1 MCPFSL
7 LFVLTSPHPSLF
19 PFRDALLREGQ
30 EQISMS
36 FWNDPLKV
44 AADWL
49 MGIFTGWGMPEVA
62 AQILIGFL
70 GIFVLI
76 SLLMVLD
83 IFLVWVERKVV
94 SRFQDRIGPNR
105 VGPFG
110 LIQPFAD
117 IIKLLI
123 KEDITPGGAD
133 RVVYNIAPMLSM
145 MSVLILW
152 AVVPLAPRII
162 GVDLNIGAL
171 YIIAAGA
178 IGTLS
183 IIMAGWSS
191 NNKFALIGAFRQ
203 VAVMVSFEIPMLTML
218 LIPTIFAGSMGFNAI
233 TEAQDIWFFWLAP
246 LAAIIFLIAAIAEL
260 GRAPFDMSEGESE
273 LVAGFNTEYSGMKF
287 GMFYAG
293 ELLHA
298 FTFGG
303 FWAILFFGGYRFFGL
318 ERVSAFLAIA
328 VIIFKAF
335 IGYWIIMWIKYTLM
349 RIRIDHMLAF
359 NWKFLT
365 PLAFTLLMVV
375 ALMNAL
381 LKGTPTLVYVA
392 GMFLSNLGLGW
403 IALEVVRSY
412 SHGEREKVE
421 GPKPVVEAVHH

>member
-1 MCPFSL
+1 
-7 LFVLTSPHPSLF
+7 
-19 PFRDALLREGQ
+19 
-30 EQISMS
+30 MS

-49 MGIFTGWGMPEVA
+49 LGILTGWGMPEIA
-62 AQILIGFL
+62 ANILIGFL

-76 SLLMVLD
+76 ALLMLLD

-117 IIKLLI
+117 IIKLII
-123 KEDITPGGAD
+123 KEDTTPGGAD
-133 RVVYNIAPMLSM
+133 KVVYNIAPMLSM

-152 AVVPLAPRII
+152 AVVPLAPKML
-162 GVDLNIGAL
+162 GVDLNIGVL

-218 LIPTIFAGSMGFNAI
+218 LIPTIFSGSMGMGAI
-233 TEAQDIWFFWLAP
+233 IQSQKIWFVFLAP
-246 LAAIIFLIAAIAEL
+246 LAALIFLIAAIAEL
-260 GRAPFDMSEGESE
+260 GRAPFDMAEGESE
-273 LVAGFNTEYSGMKF
+273 LVSGYNIEYSGMKF

-303 FWAILFFGGYRFFGL
+303 FWSILFFGGYRFFGL
-318 ERVSAFLAIA
+318 EQVNPVLAIA
-328 VIIFKAF
+328 ILIFKAF
-335 IGYWIIMWIKYTLM
+335 VGYWIIMWVKYTLL
-349 RIRIDHMLAF
+349 RIRIDHMLGF

-365 PLAFTLLMVV
+365 PLAFTLLMVT

-381 LKGTPTLVYVA
+381 LKGTSMPIYIA
-392 GMFLSNLGLGW
+392 GMFLSNVVLAW
-403 IALEVVRSY
+403 IALEIARSY
-412 SHGEREKVE
+412 SRKEREKVE
-421 GPKPVVEAVHH
+421 GMPQVVEAHH

>member
-1 MCPFSL
+1 MN
-7 LFVLTSPHPSLF
+7 
-19 PFRDALLREGQ
+19 
-30 EQISMS
+30 
-36 FWNDPLKV
+36 FWNDPLKI

-49 MGIFTGWGMPEVA
+49 TGILTGWGMPAVA
-62 AQILIGFL
+62 AGILVAFL
-70 GIFVLI
+70 GTLLLI
-76 SLLMVLD
+76 SLLMVMD
-83 IFLVWVERKVV
+83 IFLVWLERKVV

-123 KEDITPGGAD
+123 KEDTTPEGAD

-152 AVVPLAPRII
+152 AIVPLAPVIL
-162 GVDLNIGAL
+162 GVDLNVGLL

-178 IGTLS
+178 IGTLA

-191 NNKFALIGAFRQ
+191 NNKFATIGAFRQ
-203 VAVMVSFEIPMLTML
+203 VAVMVSFEIPMVAML
-218 LIPTIFAGSMGFNAI
+218 LIPTIFAKTMGMNGI
-233 TEAQDIWFFWLAP
+233 IQAQNIPYFILSP
-246 LAAIIFLIAAIAEL
+246 LGALIFLVAAIAEL
-260 GRAPFDMSEGESE
+260 GRAPFDLSEGESE
-273 LVAGFNTEYSGMKF
+273 LVSGFNIEYSGMKF

-298 FTFGG
+298 LTFGG
-303 FWAILFFGGYRFFGL
+303 FLAILFFGGYRFFGL
-318 ERVSAFLAIA
+318 EKVSPFLAI
-328 VIIFKAF
+328 VIFLAKAMV
-335 IGYWIIMWIKYTLM
+335 GYWVIMWVRYTMM

-365 PLAFTLLMVV
+365 PLSFVLLMVT

-381 LKGTPTLVYVA
+381 LAGTSVWVYSI
-392 GMFLSNLGLGW
+392 GMFLSNVLIAW
-403 IALEVVRSY
+403 IALEIVRAY
-412 SHGEREKVE
+412 SRNEREKVE
-421 GPKPVVEAVHH
+421 APKVAAEAHH

>member
-1 MCPFSL
+1 MS
-7 LFVLTSPHPSLF
+7 
-19 PFRDALLREGQ
+19 
-30 EQISMS
+30 S
-36 FWNDPLKV
+36 FWHDPLKV

-49 MGIFTGWGMPEVA
+49 LGILTTWGMPEIA

-70 GIFVLI
+70 GVLLLI

-117 IIKLLI
+117 IIKLII
-123 KEDITPGGAD
+123 KEDTTPGGAD
-133 RVVYNIAPMLSM
+133 KVLYNIAPMLSM

-183 IIMAGWSS
+183 IIMAGWAS

-233 TEAQDIWFFWLAP
+233 TEAQDIWFFVLAP

-260 GRAPFDMSEGESE
+260 GRAPFDMAEGESE
-273 LVAGFNTEYSGMKF
+273 LVAGYNTEYSGMKF

-318 ERVSAFLAIA
+318 EQVSAFLAIA
-328 VIIFKAF
+328 VIVFKAF
-335 IGYWIIMWIKYTLM
+335 VGYWIIMWVKYTLM
-349 RIRIDHMLAF
+349 RIRIDHMLSF

-365 PLAFTLLMVV
+365 PLAFVLLMVV
-375 ALMNAL
+375 ALLNAL
-381 LKGTPTLVYVA
+381 LEGTPPLLYAAV
-392 GMFLSNLGLGW
+392 MFLANVVVGW
-403 IALEVVRSY
+403 IALEIARSY
-412 SHGEREKVE
+412 SRREREKVE
-421 GPKPVVEAVHH
+421 DSRPVAEVAHH

>member
-1 MCPFSL
+1 
-7 LFVLTSPHPSLF
+7 
-19 PFRDALLREGQ
+19 
-30 EQISMS
+30 MS
-36 FWNDPLKV
+36 FWTDPLTV
-44 AADWL
+44 TSDWL
-49 MGIFTGWGMPEVA
+49 LGIFTGWGMPQIA

-70 GIFVLI
+70 GIFLLVA
-76 SLLMVLD
+76 LLMVLD

-94 SRFQDRIGPNR
+94 ARFQDRIGPNR
-105 VGPFG
+105 LGPWG

-117 IIKLLI
+117 IIKLII
-123 KEDITPGGAD
+123 KEDTTPGGAD

-152 AVVPLAPRII
+152 AVIPLAPKII
-162 GVDLNIGAL
+162 GVEDLNIGAL

-233 TEAQDIWFFWLAP
+233 IQAQYPLPFFLFAP
-246 LAAIIFLIAAIAEL
+246 LAAVIFLIAAIAEL
-260 GRAPFDMSEGESE
+260 GRAPFDMAEGESE

-303 FWAILFFGGYRFFGL
+303 FMGILFFGGYGLFGL
-318 ERVSAFLAIA
+318 EKIPALAWLNNPFIH
-328 VIIFKAF
+328 IFVLLAKAMF
-335 IGYWIIMWIKYTLM
+335 GYWIIMWIKYTLM

-365 PLAFTLLMVV
+365 PLSFVLLMVT

-381 LKGTPTLVYVA
+381 LKGSALWVYTL
-392 GMFLSNLGLGW
+392 GMFLSNVVLGW
-403 IALEVVRSY
+403 IALEVARTY
-412 SHGEREKVE
+412 SRRERAKVE
-421 GPKPVVEAVHH
+421 GLKSVAEAAQH

>member
-1 MCPFSL
+1 M
-7 LFVLTSPHPSLF
+7 
-19 PFRDALLREGQ
+19 D
-30 EQISMS
+30 
-36 FWNDPLKV
+36 FWNDPLKTV
-44 AADWL
+44 ADWL
-49 MGIFTGWGMPEVA
+49 LGILTSWGMPEVV
-62 AQILIGFL
+62 AQVLIGFL
-70 GIFVLI
+70 GVLVLL

-123 KEDITPGGAD
+123 KEDITPNGAD
-133 RVVYNIAPMLSM
+133 KVIYNLAPLLSM

-152 AVVPLAPRII
+152 AVVPLAPTIL

-178 IGTLS
+178 IGALS

-191 NNKFALIGAFRQ
+191 NNKYALIGAFRQ
-203 VAVMVSFEIPMLTML
+203 VAVLVSFEIPMLTTL
-218 LIPTIFAGSMGFNAI
+218 LIPTIFAGSMGMNAI
-233 TEAQDIWFFWLAP
+233 TQGQDVWYVFISP
-246 LAAIIFLIAAIAEL
+246 LGALIFLIAAIAEL
-260 GRAPFDMSEGESE
+260 GRAPFDMGEAESE
-273 LVAGFNTEYSGMKF
+273 LVAGYNIEYSGMKF

-318 ERVSAFLAIA
+318 EQVNPFLAVA
-328 VIIFKAF
+328 VILFKAMV
-335 IGYWIIMWIKYTLM
+335 GYWVIMWIKYTLL

-365 PLAFTLLMVV
+365 PLAFALLMVT
-375 ALMNAL
+375 AFMNAL
-381 LKGTPTLVYVA
+381 LADAPSWLYTS
-392 GMFLSNLGLGW
+392 GMFLSNFVLAW
-403 IALEVVRSY
+403 VALEVARSVIRK
-412 SHGEREKVE
+412 ERERVDRAKQ
-421 GPKPVVEAVHH
+421 VVEAH

>member
-1 MCPFSL
+1 MIFL
-7 LFVLTSPHPSLF
+7 
-19 PFRDALLREGQ
+19 Q
-30 EQISMS
+30 
-36 FWNDPLKV
+36 DPLKV
-44 AADWL
+44 VAEWL
-49 MGIFTGWGMPEVA
+49 MGILTGWGMPALA
-62 AQILIGFL
+62 AQVLIGFL
-70 GIFVLI
+70 GVLLLI
-76 SLLMVLD
+76 SILMLLD

-152 AVVPLAPRII
+152 AVVPLAPNIL

-246 LAAIIFLIAAIAEL
+246 LAAVIFLIAAIAEL

-273 LVAGFNTEYSGMKF
+273 LVAGYNTEYSGMKF

-303 FWAILFFGGYRFFGL
+303 FWSILFFGGYRFLGL
-318 ERVSAFLAIA
+318 EQVSPFLAIA

-335 IGYWIIMWIKYTLM
+335 IGYWIIMWVKYTLM
-349 RIRIDHMLAF
+349 RIRIDHMLGF

-365 PLAFTLLMVV
+365 PLSFTLLMVV

-381 LKGTPTLVYVA
+381 LKGTPSWLYATS
-392 GMFLSNLGLGW
+392 MFLSNLVLGW
-403 IALEVVRSY
+403 IALELARSY
-412 SHGEREKVE
+412 SRKEREKVE
-421 GPKPVVEAVHH
+421 NVVTT

>member
-1 MCPFSL
+1 
-7 LFVLTSPHPSLF
+7 
-19 PFRDALLREGQ
+19 
-30 EQISMS
+30 MS
-36 FWNDPLKV
+36 FWNDPLKI

-49 MGIFTGWGMPEVA
+49 LGIFTGWGMPEIA
-62 AQILIGFL
+62 AQILTGFL
-70 GIFVLI
+70 GVFVLI
-76 SLLMVLD
+76 ALLMVLD

-123 KEDITPGGAD
+123 KEDTTPGGAD
-133 RVVYNIAPMLSM
+133 KVVYNIAPMLSM

-152 AVVPLAPRII
+152 AVVPLAPAIL
-162 GVDLNIGAL
+162 GVDLNIGVL

-203 VAVMVSFEIPMLTML
+203 VAVMVSFEIPMLATL
-218 LIPTIFAGSMGFNAI
+218 LIPTIFAGSMG
-233 TEAQDIWFFWLAP
+233 T
-246 LAAIIFLIAAIAEL
+246 AAIIEGQSIWYVLLSPLGALIFLVAAIAEL
-260 GRAPFDMSEGESE
+260 GRAPFDMAEGESE
-273 LVAGFNTEYSGMKF
+273 LVSGYNIEYSGMKF

-303 FWAILFFGGYRFFGL
+303 FWAIMFFGGYRFFGL
-318 ERVSAFLAIA
+318 EKVSAFLAIA
-328 VIIFKAF
+328 VLVFKAF
-335 IGYWIIMWIKYTLM
+335 IGYWIIMWVKYTLL

-365 PLAFTLLMVV
+365 PLAFTLIMVT

-381 LKGTPTLVYVA
+381 LADAPAWLHAA
-392 GMFLSNLGLGW
+392 GLFLSNILVAWG
-403 IALEVVRSY
+403 ALEVARSY
-412 SHGEREKVE
+412 SHRERERVDGKPQAVE
-421 GPKPVVEAVHH
+421 IAHH

>member
-1 MCPFSL
+1 
-7 LFVLTSPHPSLF
+7 
-19 PFRDALLREGQ
+19 
-30 EQISMS
+30 MS
-36 FWNDPLKV
+36 FWHDPLKV

-49 MGIFTGWGMPEVA
+49 MGIFTGWGMPEIA

-70 GIFVLI
+70 GIFLLI
-76 SLLMVLD
+76 ALLMLVD

-94 SRFQDRIGPNR
+94 ARFQDRIGPNR
-105 VGPFG
+105 LGPFG

-117 IIKLLI
+117 IIKLII
-123 KEDITPGGAD
+123 KEDTTPGGAD
-133 RVVYNIAPMLSM
+133 KVVYNIAPMLSM

-152 AVVPLAPRII
+152 AVVPLAPRMI

-183 IIMAGWSS
+183 IIMAGWAS

-203 VAVMVSFEIPMLTML
+203 VAVMVSFEIPMLTTL
-218 LIPTIFAGSMGFNAI
+218 LIPTIFAGSMGFHAI
-233 TEAQDIWFFWLAP
+233 TEAQDIWFVWLAP

-260 GRAPFDMSEGESE
+260 GRAPFDMAEGESE
-273 LVAGFNTEYSGMKF
+273 LVSGYNTEYSGMKF

-303 FWAILFFGGYRFFGL
+303 FWSILFFGGYRFFGL
-318 ERVSAFLAIA
+318 EQVSAFLAIA
-328 VIIFKAF
+328 VILFKAF
-335 IGYWIIMWIKYTLM
+335 LGYWIIMWIKYTLM
-349 RIRIDHMLAF
+349 RIRIDHMLSF

-365 PLAFTLLMVV
+365 PLAFVLLMVV

-381 LKGTPTLVYVA
+381 LAGTPTWIYAAV
-392 GMFLSNLGLGW
+392 MFISNLVVGW
-403 IALEVVRSY
+403 VALEIARSY
-412 SHGEREKVE
+412 SRKEREKVE
-421 GPKPVVEAVHH
+421 APRQVIEAQH

>member
-1 MCPFSL
+1 MI
-7 LFVLTSPHPSLF
+7 
-19 PFRDALLREGQ
+19 D
-30 EQISMS
+30 
-36 FWNDPLKV
+36 WNDPLKV

-49 MGIFTGWGMPEVA
+49 MGIFAGWGMPELA

-70 GIFVLI
+70 GVLI
-76 SLLMVLD
+76 LISILMVLD
-83 IFLVWVERKVV
+83 IALVWVERKVV
-94 SRFQDRIGPNR
+94 ARFQDRIGPNR
-105 VGPFG
+105 LGPFG

-133 RVVYNIAPMLSM
+133 KVVYNLAPMLSM

-152 AVVPLAPRII
+152 AVVPLAPKML
-162 GVDLNIGAL
+162 GVDLNIGVL

-203 VAVMVSFEIPMLTML
+203 VAVMISFEVPMLATL
-218 LIPTIFAGSMGFNAI
+218 LIPTIFAGSMGTGAI
-233 TEAQDIWFFWLAP
+233 IEAQNIWYFFLSP
-246 LAAIIFLIAAIAEL
+246 LGALIFLIAAIAEL
-260 GRAPFDMSEGESE
+260 GRAPFDMAEGESE
-273 LVAGFNTEYSGMKF
+273 LVSGYNIEYSGMKF

-303 FWAILFFGGYRFFGL
+303 FWAIMFFGGYRFFGL
-318 ERVSAFLAIA
+318 EKVNPIFAILIL
-328 VIIFKAF
+328 VIKAF
-335 IGYWIIMWIKYTLM
+335 IGYWIIMWVKYTLL
-349 RIRIDHMLAF
+349 RIRIDHMLAL

-365 PLAFTLLMVV
+365 PLAFVLLMVT

-381 LKGTPTLVYVA
+381 LAGTSSWLYIS
-392 GMFLSNLGLGW
+392 GMFLSNIVVAW
-403 IALEVVRSY
+403 VALEIVRSY
-412 SHGEREKVE
+412 SRKERERVE
-421 GPKPVVEAVHH
+421 GLKKPVVEVAHH

>member
-1 MCPFSL
+1 
-7 LFVLTSPHPSLF
+7 
-19 PFRDALLREGQ
+19 
-30 EQISMS
+30 MS

-49 MGIFTGWGMPEVA
+49 MGIFTGWGMPELL

-70 GIFVLI
+70 GIFILI
-76 SLLMVLD
+76 ALLMVLD
-83 IFLVWVERKVV
+83 IALVWVERKVV
-94 SRFQDRIGPNR
+94 ARFQDRIGPNR
-105 VGPFG
+105 LGPFG

-123 KEDITPGGAD
+123 KEDTTPAGAD
-133 RVVYNIAPMLSM
+133 KVVYNIAPMLSM

-152 AVVPLAPRII
+152 AVVPLAPTIL
-162 GVDLNIGAL
+162 GVDLNIGVL

-203 VAVMVSFEIPMLTML
+203 VAVMVSFEVPMLATL
-218 LIPTIFAGSMGFNAI
+218 LIPTIFTGSMGTAAVI
-233 TEAQDIWFFWLAP
+233 GAQDIWFFVLSP
-246 LAAIIFLIAAIAEL
+246 LGALIFLIASIAEL
-260 GRAPFDMSEGESE
+260 GRAPFDMAEGESE
-273 LVAGFNTEYSGMKF
+273 LVSGYNIEYSGMKF

-318 ERVSAFLAIA
+318 EKVSPFLAIA
-328 VIIFKAF
+328 VLLFKAF
-335 IGYWIIMWIKYTLM
+335 IGYWIIMWVKYTLM
-349 RIRIDHMLAF
+349 RIRIDHMLSF

-365 PLAFTLLMVV
+365 PLAFTLLMVT

-381 LKGTPTLVYVA
+381 LAGTPAWLYA
-392 GMFLSNLGLGW
+392 LGMFLSNVLVAW
-403 IALEVVRSY
+403 IALEIARSY
-412 SHGEREKVE
+412 GRREREKLE
-421 GPKPVVEAVHH
+421 GKPQVAEPAHH

>member
-1 MCPFSL
+1 
-7 LFVLTSPHPSLF
+7 
-19 PFRDALLREGQ
+19 
-30 EQISMS
+30 MS
-36 FWNDPLKV
+36 FWKDPLKV

-49 MGIFTGWGMPEVA
+49 MGILTGWGMPEIA
-62 AQILIGFL
+62 AQVLIGFL
-70 GIFVLI
+70 GVLLLI
-76 SLLMVLD
+76 SVLMVLD

-123 KEDITPGGAD
+123 KEDTTPGGAD
-133 RVVYNIAPMLSM
+133 KVVYNIAPMLSM

-152 AVVPLAPRII
+152 AIVPLAPTIL

-218 LIPTIFAGSMGFNAI
+218 LIPTILAGSMGMNAI
-233 TEAQDIWFFWLAP
+233 IEKQDIWFVWVAP
-246 LAAIIFLIAAIAEL
+246 LAALIFLITAIAEL
-260 GRAPFDMSEGESE
+260 GRAPFDMAEGESE
-273 LVAGFNTEYSGMKF
+273 LVAGYNTEYSGMKF

-298 FTFGG
+298 FTYGG
-303 FWAILFFGGYRFFGL
+303 FLSILFFGGYRFFGL
-318 ERVSAFLAIA
+318 EQVSPFLAIA
-328 VIIFKAF
+328 VIVFKAF
-335 IGYWIIMWIKYTLM
+335 VGYWVIMWVKYTLM

-365 PLAFTLLMVV
+365 PLAFTLLMVT
-375 ALMNAL
+375 ALVNAL
-381 LKGTPTLVYVA
+381 LAGTATWFYVA
-392 GMFLSNLGLGW
+392 GMFLSNVVLAWAALT
-403 IALEVVRSY
+403 IARSY
-412 SHGEREKVE
+412 GRKEREKVE
-421 GPKPVVEAVHH
+421 GVKNVVTTSRSIP